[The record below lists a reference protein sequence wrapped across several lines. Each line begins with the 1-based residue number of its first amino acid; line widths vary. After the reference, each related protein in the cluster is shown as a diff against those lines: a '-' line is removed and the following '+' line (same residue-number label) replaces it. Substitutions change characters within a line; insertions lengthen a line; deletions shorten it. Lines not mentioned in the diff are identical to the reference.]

1 MGVSMGGGLVF
12 GGIGALFAFYGMRF
26 IRDKSS
32 NYRFTKGLTLLG
44 LVLVFW
50 GTFPQ
55 AQRFSSGTQ
64 IFAQMIAGMLFFGVG
79 GALVG
84 FLIDW
89 YRRQDNGLNGG
100 ANPENLQG
108 CELDSKVQTSS
119 GSTLQPIPTHQS
131 KSALSAT
138 DLVRLEQLTSLR
150 ERGTLSQSQFEIER
164 DIILGVSEPI
174 NESADTVRDVSPP
187 LPPPSAP
194 PPTPPERSPPAGVT
208 VQRGSGS
215 NAGFIAV
222 MLLPFILI
230 GLVVYG
236 GGTGSSPA
244 EVVAET
250 TQDTLLDQAL
260 DNQAVLN
267 EEANKCYE
275 AIAAEN
281 WQAIWYSC
289 PAEADKGDA
298 LAQTALGFMYEHG
311 RGVEAD
317 VASAVSWYRKAA
329 AQGSSD
335 AQNRLDE
342 LGY

>member
-1 MGVSMGGGLVF
+1 
-12 GGIGALFAFYGMRF
+12 
-26 IRDKSS
+26 
-32 NYRFTKGLTLLG
+32 
-44 LVLVFW
+44 
-50 GTFPQ
+50 
-55 AQRFSSGTQ
+55 
-64 IFAQMIAGMLFFGVG
+64 
-79 GALVG
+79 
-84 FLIDW
+84 
-89 YRRQDNGLNGG
+89 
-100 ANPENLQG
+100 
-108 CELDSKVQTSS
+108 
-119 GSTLQPIPTHQS
+119 
-131 KSALSAT
+131 
-138 DLVRLEQLTSLR
+138 
-150 ERGTLSQSQFEIER
+150 
-164 DIILGVSEPI
+164 
-174 NESADTVRDVSPP
+174 
-187 LPPPSAP
+187 
-194 PPTPPERSPPAGVT
+194 
-208 VQRGSGS
+208 
-215 NAGFIAV
+215 

-289 PAEADKGDA
+289 PAEAYKGDA

-311 RGVEAD
+311 RGVEVD